1 MFTKIFALGFIVPI
15 IAIIVIFILEVISTY
30 IGLKLAKIESEFKE
44 ILKVSL
50 YKAILTTVLKL
61 LPFGSIIA
69 LLTSIFVNKTYFN
82 TDWNKGILI
91 ELPLIILQIIIL
103 IFGTLLGILWLFAS
117 FT

>member
-1 MFTKIFALGFIVPI
+1 MFTKILTLGLMVPL
-15 IAIIVIFILEVISTY
+15 IAIIVIFVLEVISTY

-50 YKAILTTVLKL
+50 YKAILITVLKL

-69 LLTSIFVNKTYFN
+69 LIASIFVNKTYFN

-91 ELPLIILQIIIL
+91 ELPLIILQIIVFIFSMLLAIL
-103 IFGTLLGILWLFAS
+103 LISANFN
-117 FT
+117 